1 MAIPWLAALK
11 VIPWGDVMEHAPK
24 VLNKARDLID
34 RRGGPSVAPAAAAE
48 APAADAAAAPGMD
61 ELITRLHAAH
71 KRIDQLAQEQQDLR
85 KTVAELAQ
93 DHARLDAALSRLRL
107 RTRRMRWLLA
117 LLGLAIGAGVAAW
130 ALVFR

>member
-11 VIPWGDVMEHAPK
+11 IIPWGDVMEHAPK

-34 RRGGPSVAPAAAAE
+34 RRSGSSVAPTAE
-48 APAADAAAAPGMD
+48 AQAPAAGAAAAPGMD
-61 ELITRLHAAH
+61 DLATRLNAAH

-93 DHARLDAALSRLRL
+93 DHARLDAALNRLRL
-107 RTRRMRWLLA
+107 RARRMRWLLT